1 MADKMLEMVKADT
14 LTSPPPTNKQKTKQ
28 NLMNVLSASHLK
40 VLVAIVLSLKRGA
53 VNRAAECRAAQ
64 GKGIRMKEV

>member
-14 LTSPPPTNKQKTKQ
+14 LTSPPTNKQKTKQ